1 MSDSIMKDDHFIFIQ
16 ALAKRI
22 ESLLPNHTGRSIEE
36 VELDQQFSIT
46 RKLLLE
52 NNSKD
57 PRTVTYI
64 LVTFASI
71 LKTINT
77 EFTNNKLK
85 YRDDKSR
92 NSILLICKLLADVL
106 KVSWDRES
114 TIVDD
119 KDFLSNYSKFYY
131 YDTPNRIESS
141 VVSDL
146 VDTFVNMIS
155 SSVVRKVVSLVRNEQ
170 TLTTLIVAKEESEI
184 LREDQLMTKEEE
196 TELVIGKIDFYL
208 DTIIRYIA
216 TANPEDYYDVLKA
229 KIFRYSQRD
238 ATIPLPVLQ
247 TYLPL
252 LKFIFFAK
260 VNSVTIVDDTL
271 KALPC
276 IRSNTWK
283 QVYLHFLASSIK
295 AQSFSRT
302 LDYNVLVDLNDTH
315 QTQVARSLFDISF
328 SLFSDESSTNLF
340 NSPFVL
346 IWFFVICLEDVIE
359 VSSDKPLNKLKLTF
373 NKRLKFIMSQ
383 LKESSN
389 ASSLGSFDSFIHL
402 FHLGARLQAYN
413 QLWHPIYKF
422 SMKFLDEIHQNLIK
436 FGERTT
442 F

>member
-184 LREDQLMTKEEE
+184 LREDQLMTK
-196 TELVIGKIDFYL
+196 
-208 DTIIRYIA
+208 
-216 TANPEDYYDVLKA
+216 
-229 KIFRYSQRD
+229 
-238 ATIPLPVLQ
+238 
-247 TYLPL
+247 
-252 LKFIFFAK
+252 
-260 VNSVTIVDDTL
+260 
-271 KALPC
+271 
-276 IRSNTWK
+276 
-283 QVYLHFLASSIK
+283 
-295 AQSFSRT
+295 
-302 LDYNVLVDLNDTH
+302 
-315 QTQVARSLFDISF
+315 
-328 SLFSDESSTNLF
+328 
-340 NSPFVL
+340 
-346 IWFFVICLEDVIE
+346 
-359 VSSDKPLNKLKLTF
+359 
-373 NKRLKFIMSQ
+373 
-383 LKESSN
+383 
-389 ASSLGSFDSFIHL
+389 
-402 FHLGARLQAYN
+402 
-413 QLWHPIYKF
+413 
-422 SMKFLDEIHQNLIK
+422 
-436 FGERTT
+436 
-442 F
+442 